1 MGKVQGN
8 FAAKISERLFP
19 VSEGVNILL
28 VAIAALSAVRLIH
41 QSLKF
46 LLNSSFIDL
55 AYHYFYSKMIRL
67 NFNPFDPASIEM
79 AENII
84 SIRYAGGQAVYPPS
98 YFFFFQTL
106 TYIPFSILSVLWLC
120 FSLIL
125 LVVIVNILIKNVE
138 ADRSSI
144 ALTFVI
150 VIVGNYQPLY
160 EDLVLGQN
168 NCLLLFFAV
177 AAWYGIKNKNDW
189 ISGPSIAIMAFIKIQ
204 YGLLFLYFIITG
216 KNRAILIS
224 TISFLLLEFAGFHQ
238 LGLSFFKNYLFAFL
252 HHTSEVSNDIY
263 NISLNGQLHKF
274 FDGNHYQ
281 AVLMYL
287 VASLTF
293 LFLAYFKVLKY
304 RKCIPL
310 EILFLIML
318 TMVPLLSP
326 HTEEHHLVVLLLPII
341 WISLNIYRANHIT
354 KSFFILSILILVSR
368 FSFVR
373 YALNSS
379 IWLYPLLCLKS
390 VGALFLFLTLFC
402 YAKKEYNINKTR
414 CKI

>member
-1 MGKVQGN
+1 MGKDQGN
-8 FAAKISERLFP
+8 FTAKISERLIP
-19 VSEGVNILL
+19 VAEGVNILL
-28 VAIAALSAVRLIH
+28 AGIAALATLRLIH

-46 LLNSSFIDL
+46 SLNSSFIDL

-67 NFNPFDPASIEM
+67 SLNPFDPATIEM

-98 YFFFFQTL
+98 YFFFFQPL
-106 TYIPFSILSVLWLC
+106 TYIPFSILSVMWLC

-125 LVVIVNILIKNVE
+125 LVIVAKILIKNVE

-150 VIVGNYQPLY
+150 AIVGNYQPLY

-168 NCLLLFFAV
+168 NILLLFFAV
-177 AAWYGIKNKNDW
+177 AAWYGIKNDNDW
-189 ISGPSIAIMAFIKIQ
+189 LSGISIAVMTFIKIQ
-204 YGLLFLYFIITG
+204 YGFLFLYLIITV
-216 KNRAILIS
+216 KSRVILIS
-224 TISFLLLEFAGFHQ
+224 AISLLFLEFAGFPQ
-238 LGLSFFKNYLFAFL
+238 LGLTFFKNYFFAFL
-252 HHTSEVSNDIY
+252 HHTAEVSNDIS
-263 NISLNGQLHKF
+263 NISFNGQLHKF
-274 FDGNHYQ
+274 FGKNHNI

-287 VASLTF
+287 SISLTF
-293 LFLAYFKVLKY
+293 ILLAYFKIL
-304 RKCIPL
+304 RFRRFIPL

-341 WISLNIYRANHIT
+341 WIILNIYRANYIT
-354 KSFFILSILILVSR
+354 KLFFILSILLLVSR
-368 FSFVR
+368 YSYAR

-379 IWLYPLLCLKS
+379 ILLYPLLCLKS
-390 VGALFLFLTLFC
+390 VGALFLFLTLVC
-402 YAKKEYNINKTR
+402 YTLKEYDISKTG